1 MMDLKTLSKY
11 PFLKET
17 KKYVKE
23 NKLSVIEILSD
34 PVYERARV
42 FGVERL
48 ENAFKNKDVGERN
61 PVTDTDC
68 IMELLSYPIARMIA
82 VCIGDLYF
90 KRRYAL
96 GEAVHTYK
104 NLIKEETSFILKV
117 AKEFNLN
124 VKYEDETEKIS
135 IFFIDYLKNAP
146 TRYKNWKMINRSM
159 EKGYIMISKRNL
171 ARLLQENLRH
181 RINEEIDNKK
191 CNQVILDTFKE
202 DINRIRNQVNIVRKK
217 MEAEPV
223 GKLEIKLLPPC
234 MKNILSSIQNGENV
248 PHMGRFAIVSF
259 LNTLGLNPDQIL
271 KIFSTAPDFE
281 EEKSRYQVEHIA
293 GEGSTTSYKPPS
305 CEKLKT
311 YGLCP
316 TEDMDK
322 ICKRTYHPLS
332 YYRYNW
338 KQNKTKKKNEEKTK
352 EK

>member
-1 MMDLKTLSKY
+1 MAELKTLSKY
-11 PFLKET
+11 PFLNESKR
-17 KKYVKE
+17 YVKE
-23 NKLSVIEILSD
+23 NKLSVIELLSD

-48 ENAFKNKDVGERN
+48 DNAFDNKDVGERN
-61 PVTDTDC
+61 PVTETDC

-82 VCIGDLYF
+82 VCINDLYF

-104 NLIKEETSFILKV
+104 NLVKEETSFILDV
-117 AKEFNLN
+117 AKEFDFN
-124 VKYEDETEKIS
+124 VKHDEETKKIS
-135 IFFIDYLKNAP
+135 IHFKDYLKNAP
-146 TRYKNWKMINRSM
+146 TRYKSWKMINHPM
-159 EKGYIMISKRNL
+159 KNGFVFISKRNL
-171 ARLLQENLRH
+171 VRLIQESLRN
-181 RINEEIDNKK
+181 RINEELDQRQ
-191 CNQVILDTFKE
+191 CNQVILDTFKN
-202 DINRIRNQVNIVRKK
+202 DIKRIRKKVNILRKK

-223 GKLEIKLLPPC
+223 GELKIGLLPPC
-234 MKNILSSIQNGENV
+234 MKNILGSIQNGENV

-259 LNTLGLNPDQIL
+259 LHSLGLDTNQIL

-293 GEGSTTSYKPPS
+293 GDGSTTSYKPPS

-316 TEDMDK
+316 TEEMDA
-322 ICKRTYHPLS
+322 ICKRVYHPMS

-338 KQNKTKKKNEEKTK
+338 KKNKNKKTK
-352 EK
+352 EKKKQK

>member
-1 MMDLKTLSKY
+1 MVELKTLSKY
-11 PFLKET
+11 PFLNES
-17 KKYVKE
+17 KKYVKD
-23 NKLSVIEILSD
+23 NNLSVVEILSD

-42 FGVERL
+42 FGLERL
-48 ENAFKNKDVGERN
+48 ENAFENKDVGERN
-61 PVTDTDC
+61 PVSETDC

-82 VCIGDLYF
+82 VCINDLYF

-104 NLIKEETSFILKV
+104 NLIKEETSFVLKI
-117 AKEFNLN
+117 ANEFNLD
-124 VKYEDETEKIS
+124 VKFDEESKKIS
-135 IFFIDYLKNAP
+135 IHFTDYLKNAP
-146 TRYKNWKMINRSM
+146 TRYKSWKMINRSM
-159 EKGYIMISKRNL
+159 KNGYVFLSKRNL
-171 ARLLQENLRH
+171 ARLIQENLRH
-181 RINEEIDNKK
+181 RINEELDKRK

-202 DINRIRNQVNIVRKK
+202 DIRRIQKKVNVLRKK

-223 GKLEIKLLPPC
+223 GELKINLLPPC

-248 PHMGRFAIVSF
+248 PHMGRFALVSF
-259 LNTLGLNPDQIL
+259 LHSLGLDTNQIL

-293 GEGSTTSYKPPS
+293 GDGSTTSYKPPS

-316 TEDMDK
+316 TEEMDE
-322 ICKRTYHPLS
+322 ICKRTYHPMS

-338 KQNKTKKKNEEKTK
+338 KKHKSKKNKKEKKKQK
-352 EK
+352 